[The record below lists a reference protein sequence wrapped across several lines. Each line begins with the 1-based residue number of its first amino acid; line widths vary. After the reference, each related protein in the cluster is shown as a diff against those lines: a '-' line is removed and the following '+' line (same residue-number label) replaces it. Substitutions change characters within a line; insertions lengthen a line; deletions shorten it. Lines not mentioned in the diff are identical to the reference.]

1 MAKKLWSSA
10 NQGELVKLNCYM
22 TGKDEAQGVSDIIEN
37 KLKKIF
43 FKSSFN
49 SGQSHLPN
57 QRVRREISPG
67 WNWLQ
72 SAWWY

>member
-1 MAKKLWSSA
+1 
-10 NQGELVKLNCYM
+10 M

-37 KLKKIF
+37 KLKKI
-43 FKSSFN
+43 S
-49 SGQSHLPN
+49 N
-57 QRVRREISPG
+57 QVSILAGIYQTRVRREISPG